1 MSGTAALQRK
11 CEFPMNHFT
20 YKIVPHDGGYA
31 YTVDGVFSEP
41 FATHDAAVAAAR
53 RASLAAPRRS
63 NMKPPTANGIPRP
76 PPATI
81 AQTPR
86 SRTAGNIPADQAVI
100 SH

>member
-41 FATHDAAVAAAR
+41 FATHAAAVAAAR
-53 RASLAAPRRS
+53 RAAAEQRVPGRTETIEYETVDG
-63 NMKPPTANGIPRP
+63 KWHTETA
-76 PPATI
+76 
-81 AQTPR
+81 
-86 SRTAGNIPADQAVI
+86 AGNDRPDTEVEDRG
-100 SH
+100 